1 MRDIYDNRVHK
12 GHTEFSDHQSVA
24 YTKHYGGQFHMNFI
38 GMSKRVIFAMDGAG
52 GQQILMDMENGRVV
66 MVASIDQ
73 HYNWKKIVY
82 NVMKKG
88 L

>member
-1 MRDIYDNRVHK
+1 
-12 GHTEFSDHQSVA
+12 
-24 YTKHYGGQFHMNFI
+24 
-38 GMSKRVIFAMDGAG
+38 MDGAG